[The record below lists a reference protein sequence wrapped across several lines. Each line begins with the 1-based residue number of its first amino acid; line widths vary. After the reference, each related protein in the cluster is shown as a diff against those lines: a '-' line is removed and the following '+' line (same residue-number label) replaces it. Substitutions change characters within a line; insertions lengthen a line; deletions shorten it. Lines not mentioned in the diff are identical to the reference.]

1 MRRTTTLL
9 ATLAVLS
16 QLTGCT
22 SFQAKEAGRGIA
34 GSLFGMVM
42 DIATDGPE
50 RRLEERRRWE
60 DNPANRWETCL
71 PPCEI
76 ITERQDRRAAAEAAE
91 LEEKAQRKRE
101 REVLHYKKEADAI
114 IDAIDESEWQSGQ
127 LQPESATTDY
137 EQQEEER
144 LLQRDKTLEHQA
156 EFDAFMRN
164 LEKAEQ
170 QSDDPPSITTTSQ

>member
-1 MRRTTTLL
+1 MRKIPYLL
-9 ATLAVLS
+9 ITLAALVLS
-16 QLTGCT
+16 SGCT

-34 GSLFGMVM
+34 GGLFEMVL

-76 ITERQDRRAAAEAAE
+76 PSERQVIRATAEAAE
-91 LEEKAQRKRE
+91 LEEAARRKQE
-101 REVLHYKKEADAI
+101 RETRHYEKEVNSI
-114 IDAIDESEWQSGQ
+114 IDALDEAEQRPGE
-127 LQPESATTDY
+127 LEPESATTDY

-144 LLQRDKTLEHQA
+144 LLKREETLEDTA
-156 EFDAFMRN
+156 RFDAFMQD
-164 LEKAEQ
+164 LEDAEQ
-170 QSDDPPSITTTSQ
+170 ESGDPSLLKDPL